1 MTAALKA
8 SCASSCDAC
17 RKYLQFTRD
26 SRKLRRRS
34 GYACGGT
41 RACGDGFRRRR
52 LLFSIS
58 FLDCALKMFWIS
70 WRTHWVPRWPT
81 SSKRC
86 SKHRYINQ
94 NNNNSQNN
102 NSTNRKRNHQT
113 HPPLLCP
120 NMYLQLLAAHLLIK
134 KLVSQGQGQHIIYN
148 NNQINKFRQHQHP
161 ANSRSLVNV
170 VRQVVMQQSDVGL
183 QLQNHH
189 CMQSS
194 CKRWWSTAR
203 LQQRQLRWLL

>member
-41 RACGDGFRRRR
+41 RACGDGFSRRR

-70 WRTHWVPRWPT
+70 WRRHWVPRWPT

-113 HPPLLCP
+113 HPRVRATGEDCA
-120 NMYLQLLAAHLLIK
+120 M
-134 KLVSQGQGQHIIYN
+134 
-148 NNQINKFRQHQHP
+148 
-161 ANSRSLVNV
+161 RSDCSPSE
-170 VRQVVMQQSDVGL
+170 REAVGDP
-183 QLQNHH
+183 
-189 CMQSS
+189 
-194 CKRWWSTAR
+194 RAF
-203 LQQRQLRWLL
+203 